1 MSSFDL
7 SKYKNIFGYPG
18 TGVHQY
24 KFRGT
29 AIVDYVLTI
38 AGAFI
43 ITYYTDIPLV
53 ITTIGLLLLGIILH
67 YLFGIRSQAIQ
78 YISKFI
84 S

>member
-24 KFRGT
+24 KFKGT

-84 S
+84 Y

>member
-24 KFRGT
+24 KFKGT
-29 AIVDYVLTI
+29 SIVDYVLTI

-67 YLFGIRSQAIQ
+67 YLFGIRSQVIQ

-84 S
+84 

>member
-24 KFRGT
+24 KFKGT

-53 ITTIGLLLLGIILH
+53 ITTIGLLLLGLILH

-78 YISKFI
+78 YLSKFI

>member
-24 KFRGT
+24 KFKGT

>member
-1 MSSFDL
+1 MTSFDL
-7 SKYKNIFGYPG
+7 SKYKNIFGAPG

-24 KFRGT
+24 KFKGT

-78 YISKFI
+78 YLSKFI

>member
-1 MSSFDL
+1 MTSFDL

-24 KFRGT
+24 KFKGT

-78 YISKFI
+78 YLSKFI

>member
-1 MSSFDL
+1 MTSFDL

-18 TGVHQY
+18 KGVHQY
-24 KFRGT
+24 KFKGT

-78 YISKFI
+78 YLSKFI

>member
-24 KFRGT
+24 KFKGT

-78 YISKFI
+78 YLSKFI